1 MRRNGART
9 RGSRPFS
16 FDTIGGYLYDG
27 AMTDRPHTPLLDT
40 VDVPADLRK
49 LKPEDLPQ
57 FADELRDELISAVG
71 STGGHPGSGL
81 GVAKS
86 AEHTSDRQSPMR
98 ISYTALRLQK
108 KSK

>member
-9 RGSRPFS
+9 RGSGPFS

-49 LKPEDLPQ
+49 LKPEDLRQ
-57 FADELRDELISAVG
+57 FADALRAEMISAVG
-71 STGGHPGSGL
+71 TAGGQLRSGV
-81 GVAKS
+81 GVD
-86 AEHTSDRQSPMR
+86 ELT
-98 ISYTALRLQK
+98 TALHYVFDTPPAKIVWDIRH
-108 KSK
+108 